1 MPYPATQA
9 CRAAYGAASSACR
22 VAAIVAGAGNGYNLK
37 EVIRKE
43 KEHLGL
49 SANAH
54 MSIPT
59 ACESKS

>member
-1 MPYPATQA
+1 M
-9 CRAAYGAASSACR
+9 
-22 VAAIVAGAGNGYNLK
+22 AAIVAGARNGYNLK

-54 MSIPT
+54 VSIPT